1 MVAGDSACQIFH
13 HASPIPGSRIHRL
26 ASAVGQRIR
35 ISQRS
40 DAEGFVLH
48 ARAAAHTG
56 TQVLVHM
63 WDSPER
69 PCEAKLRLSDSVPSG
84 ARPPRRQGQCEL
96 VLGEGNKAGG
106 RLPGDGGSVDE
117 DSMMED

>member
-1 MVAGDSACQIFH
+1 MGLQPWPVAWVAARARCGSCASLTRPGLAGSTPVVAGDSACQIFH

-69 PCEAKLRLSDSVPSG
+69 PCEAKLRLSDSVSSG
-84 ARPPRRQGQCEL
+84 ARPP
-96 VLGEGNKAGG
+96 
-106 RLPGDGGSVDE
+106 
-117 DSMMED
+117 